1 MTSSAPAIA
10 RIKRDQVQLY
20 FDPNVPPVATI
31 RSGESIIV
39 ETEDAHWG
47 SIRSADTVYLTYG
60 KLWLPILLVATTCAF
75 VVRGFRT
82 PTGVLASPIRA
93 QGAGHPIGLREITT
107 SST

>member
-47 SIRSADTVYLTYG
+47 SIRSADTVYQSLAE
-60 KLWLPILLVATTCAF
+60 VFAT
-75 VVRGFRT
+75 
-82 PTGVLASPIRA
+82 
-93 QGAGHPIGLREITT
+93 
-107 SST
+107 